1 MIMAR
6 VLAQLWWPF
15 QRRPKVEPRVF
26 PRYRIDLKGL
36 ELETAKEILS
46 EVFGTTP
53 GEVEEM
59 IRQRLADQDDINTP
73 F

>member
-1 MIMAR
+1 M
-6 VLAQLWWPF
+6 
-15 QRRPKVEPRVF
+15 EPRVF
-26 PRYRIDLKGL
+26 LSYRIDLKGL

>member
-1 MIMAR
+1 MQSR
-6 VLAQLWWPF
+6 Q
-15 QRRPKVEPRVF
+15 KVEPRVF
-26 PRYRIDLKGL
+26 PSYRIDLKGL

-59 IRQRLADQDDINTP
+59 IRQRLADQRDS
-73 F
+73 